1 MVIDNQLSML
11 KSRSETFSSQ
21 NPSLTATVSLSV
33 LDEFGGSKLL
43 TPDRLRYVQASPL
56 PSKPVDVAFR
66 EAMASPIGAKPFER
80 EKAWS
85 PAIILGDSTRKPSPF
100 IRQLISLIE
109 VKTDDIKIIFACG
122 THVPADPNFVRKILG
137 EEICKKYEKN
147 IRVSSTQ
154 NPSSKYEWI
163 GVTSRGT
170 PVELNKELF
179 DRDLLISSLNVQPHY
194 FAGYEGG
201 AKALLPGCSGLK
213 TITTNHGYVIGNPS
227 CRELAIKG
235 NALREDMN
243 EVPRVLKES
252 MKIEHRILDFV
263 LNQDGSMV
271 RAAYGDPNGA
281 HQQLAENYSG
291 RAHAVTSTPSP
302 LVLTVADGPTGKNL
316 YQALKAAAFASNL
329 TIPNNQPKSTVIL
342 IGGMED
348 GVGGETFK
356 SEMELYG
363 RMEPDQIIEDLKKRT
378 KTGKVT
384 EASQKPNRLS
394 LDDKRADLIVV
405 SPKAPGSVEELLAK
419 TRIKFFRSIDDALGS
434 IDKWLYERDVAVI
447 PHGSSTVPL
456 PR

>member
-1 MVIDNQLSML
+1 M
-11 KSRSETFSSQ
+11 
-21 NPSLTATVSLSV
+21 A
-33 LDEFGGSKLL
+33 
-43 TPDRLRYVQASPL
+43 A
-56 PSKPVDVAFR
+56 PV
-66 EAMASPIGAKPFER
+66 GAKPFDR
-80 EKAWS
+80 EKCWS
-85 PAIILGDSTRKPSPF
+85 PGIIVSDYTRKYSPF
-100 IRQLISLIE
+100 VSRLISMIE
-109 VKTDDIKIIFACG
+109 PKTDDIKIIFAGG
-122 THVPADPNFVRKILG
+122 THIPSEPDFMKKVLG
-137 EEICKKYEKN
+137 EEVHNRYQKS
-147 IRVSSTQ
+147 IRVSSTK
-154 NPSSKYEWI
+154 NPGSKYEWI

-179 DRDLLISSLNVQPHY
+179 DRDLLISTLNVQPHY
-194 FAGYEGG
+194 FAGFEGG

-243 EVPRVLKES
+243 EVPWVLKES
-252 MKIEHRILDFV
+252 MKIVHRILDFV

-342 IGGMED
+342 VGGMED
-348 GVGGETFK
+348 GVGGEAFK

-363 RMEPDQIIEDLKKRT
+363 RMEPDQIIEDLKKRA

-405 SPKAPGSVEELLAK
+405 SPHAPESVEELLAK

-434 IDKWLYERDVAVI
+434 LDKWLYERDVAVV